1 MSWYF
6 NKYNMV
12 KSFQGIKQEE
22 PKKAKLQSI
31 SVRDYMS
38 TQLITFTENQSI
50 FEVIEALLSNK
61 ISGGPVVNEQNELIG
76 VISEGD
82 CLKEVVKGK
91 YHNMPI
97 LTGKVKEHMAT
108 NVVSISPDTNI
119 FDAADMFLNK
129 RLRRFPV
136 IENGRLI
143 GQISQ
148 KDVMDAVKNLK
159 SATW

>member
-1 MSWYF
+1 MSYRGAEAP
-6 NKYNMV
+6 KV
-12 KSFQGIKQEE
+12 QESQ
-22 PKKAKLQSI
+22 ALLVQ
-31 SVRDYMS
+31 DYMARK
-38 TQLITFTENQSI
+38 LITFSPNQPMH
-50 FEVIEALLSNK
+50 EVVLTLMKHK
-61 ISGGPVVNEQNELIG
+61 ISGGPVVDEHGQLVG

-97 LTGKVKEHMAT
+97 FTGLVEEHMAK
-108 NVVSISPDTNI
+108 NVITVGPGLNI
-119 FDAADMFLNK
+119 FAAAKMFLEK

-136 IENGRLI
+136 VHEGKLI

-148 KDVMDAVKNLK
+148 KDIMKAVLNAK